1 MSIEKTMTRYRR
13 TIRRLSIGISATI
26 IGVTMAQS
34 PLAAQIRHS
43 IGIVGGINSYD
54 WQGDIQPLTA
64 TYNAEISGWVGASY
78 HARFNLHWGARLEG
92 IYDNNK
98 TTITATN
105 EAVNLQYFRLQ
116 PLAELWV
123 TISAPSNTFM
133 VLSAG
138 PSFGFNLGCEV
149 GGTTC
154 DDITFPSDIAPSL
167 MDVSLL
173 GAIGFAAGS
182 FLAELRYNLGLKN
195 LNRIAN
201 GPELQTREYLIAFS
215 YFFGLN

>member
-1 MSIEKTMTRYRR
+1 MTHSRR
-13 TIRRLSIGISATI
+13 TRTRLSL
-26 IGVTMAQS
+26 GVAAAVLGLTVS
-34 PLAAQIRHS
+34 TGPLAAQIRHG
-43 IGIVGGINSYD
+43 IGVVGGINSYD
-54 WQGDIQPLTA
+54 WQGDVQLDTA
-64 TYNAEISGWVGASY
+64 TYNAEISGWGGVSY
-78 HARFNLHWGARLEG
+78 QARFNIRWGARLEA

-105 EAVNLQYFRLQ
+105 EAVKLQYLRLQ
-116 PLAELWV
+116 PLGELWV
-123 TISAPSNTFM
+123 TISEPSNTFM

-138 PSFGFNLGCEV
+138 PSFGFNLSCDV
-149 GGTTC
+149 GGSTC

-167 MDVSLL
+167 TDVSLL

-201 GPELQTREYLIAFS
+201 GPELETREYLIAFS
-215 YFFGLN
+215 YFFKLN

>member
-1 MSIEKTMTRYRR
+1 MTLYRR
-13 TIRRLSIGISATI
+13 TLSRLSIGIGAVA
-26 IGVTMAQS
+26 IGLTMAQS
-34 PLAAQIRHS
+34 PLAAQIKHS

-54 WQGDIQPLTA
+54 WQGPVKNDTA
-64 TYNAEISGWVGASY
+64 TYEAQISGWVGASY
-78 HARFNLHWGARLEG
+78 QARFNIRWGARVEA
-92 IYDNNK
+92 IFDNNK

-105 EAVNLQYFRLQ
+105 EAVKLQYIRLQ
-116 PLAELWV
+116 PLGELWV
-123 TISAPSNTFM
+123 TISEPSNTFM

-138 PSFGFNLGCEV
+138 PSFGFNLSCDV

-167 MDVSLL
+167 TDVSLL

-195 LNRIAN
+195 LNRIAS
-201 GPELQTREYLIAFS
+201 GPELETREYLIAFS

>member
-1 MSIEKTMTRYRR
+1 MTRYRR
-13 TIRRLSIGISATI
+13 TIRRLSIGIGAAF
-26 IGVTMAQS
+26 IGVTMALS

-54 WQGDIQPLTA
+54 WQGDVQLDTA
-64 TYNAEISGWVGASY
+64 TYNAEISGWAGVSY
-78 HARFNLHWGARLEG
+78 QARFNIRWGARVEA

-105 EAVNLQYFRLQ
+105 EAVKLQYLRLQ

-123 TISAPSNTFM
+123 TISEPGNTFM

-138 PSFGFNLGCEV
+138 PSFGFNLSCNV

-154 DDITFPSDIAPSL
+154 DDITSPADIAPSL
-167 MDVSLL
+167 TDVSLL
-173 GAIGFAAGS
+173 GALGFAAGS

-195 LNRIAN
+195 LNRIAA
-201 GPELQTREYLIAFS
+201 GPELETREYLIAFS

>member
-1 MSIEKTMTRYRR
+1 
-13 TIRRLSIGISATI
+13 LSIGISATI
-26 IGVTMAQS
+26 IGVAMAQS
-34 PLAAQIRHS
+34 PLAAQIKHS
-43 IGIVGGINSYD
+43 IGIVGGVNSYD
-54 WQGDIQPLTA
+54 WQGPVKNDTA
-64 TYNAEISGWVGASY
+64 TYKAQISGWVGASY
-78 HARFNLHWGARLEG
+78 QARFNIRWGARVEA

-98 TTITATN
+98 TTITATD
-105 EAVNLQYFRLQ
+105 EAVKLRYLRLQ

-123 TISAPSNTFM
+123 TISESSNTFM

-138 PSFGFNLGCEV
+138 PSFGFNLGCDV

-154 DDITFPSDIAPSL
+154 DDITPPSDIAPSL

>member
-1 MSIEKTMTRYRR
+1 MTLYRR
-13 TIRRLSIGISATI
+13 TLSRLSIGIGAVTI
-26 IGVTMAQS
+26 GLTMAQS
-34 PLAAQIRHS
+34 PLSAQIKHS

-54 WQGDIQPLTA
+54 WQGGPQLDEP
-64 TYNAEISGWVGASY
+64 TYDAGVSGWAGVSY
-78 HARFNLHWGARLEG
+78 QARFNIHWGARVEG
-92 IYDNNK
+92 YYDNNK
-98 TTITATN
+98 TTITATD
-105 EAVNLQYFRLQ
+105 EAVKLQYFRLQ
-116 PLAELWV
+116 PLGELWV
-123 TISAPSNTFM
+123 TISEPSNTFM

-201 GPELQTREYLIAFS
+201 GPELETREYLIAFS

>member
-1 MSIEKTMTRYRR
+1 MTLYRR
-13 TIRRLSIGISATI
+13 TLSRLSIGLGAVA
-26 IGVTMAQS
+26 IGLTVPQS

-54 WQGDIQPLTA
+54 WQGDIQIDTA

-78 HARFNLHWGARLEG
+78 QARFNIRWGARVEA
-92 IYDNNK
+92 IFDNNK

-105 EAVNLQYFRLQ
+105 EAVKLQYIRLQ
-116 PLAELWV
+116 PLGELWV
-123 TISAPSNTFM
+123 TISEPSNTFM

-138 PSFGFNLGCEV
+138 PSFGFNLSCDV

-154 DDITFPSDIAPSL
+154 DNITFPSDIAPSL
-167 MDVSLL
+167 TDVSLL

-195 LNRIAN
+195 LNRITS
-201 GPELQTREYLIAFS
+201 GPELETREYLIAFS

>member
-1 MSIEKTMTRYRR
+1 MTRYRQ
-13 TIRRLSIGISATI
+13 TIRRLSTGLCVATLSMCF
-26 IGVTMAQS
+26 TQT
-34 PLAAQIRHS
+34 LAAQIKHS
-43 IGIVGGINSYD
+43 IGIVGGVNSYD
-54 WQGDIQPLTA
+54 WQGPVKNDTA
-64 TYNAEISGWVGASY
+64 TYKAQISGWIGASY
-78 HARFNLHWGARLEG
+78 QARFNIRWGARLEA

-105 EAVNLQYFRLQ
+105 EAVKLQYIRLQ
-116 PLAELWV
+116 PLGELWV
-123 TISAPSNTFM
+123 TISEPSNTFM

-201 GPELQTREYLIAFS
+201 GPELETREYLIAFS